1 MTSKF
6 LSRNGEIYRVLLE
19 NTDTFWL
26 ISFDNPMERPFCV
39 TASELSSFYR
49 VPAPQDFSPK
59 EQDLSSATQQRLA
72 LIQPLLDR
80 NMEAI
85 TDRQLRLSIAKDI
98 AKQQNTTP
106 RRVLRLYYKY
116 LATGQVAFSKNREV
130 NVNKTYEWAI
140 KTLYFSAK
148 RFSLRATYDMML
160 VQKYTDSS
168 GKLVENIPSWSSF
181 RNYFY
186 SRNYHKQPR
195 KLIARSGLTN
205 YQRNERPVFGSSSD
219 WKSIPGSYQMDAT
232 QADIY
237 LVSRHDRSKVIGRPY
252 IYLAVDTAT
261 QLIAGIY
268 VGLECDESAVM
279 LCLANAVQDK
289 VEYCR
294 EHGIEINANQW
305 PSQGLPHEV
314 ITDKGTEFFGPRM
327 QELCRKYGVEIQSL
341 PPFRPDGKGLV
352 EKSFDLIQQ
361 RYKPLLRGKGVIE
374 PDAQERWSTDY
385 RSQSVLN
392 LDEFI
397 KIVIHCVLYINSGRI
412 LADAVTPAQKWL
424 DSGVSL
430 LDVSVEEL
438 YLMSLPREAAKLT
451 RKGLRVNGL
460 LYVPTDMDGLTLDKT
475 YDAAFSRSDLSCV
488 YVLLDDCSF
497 KPFWLSPHQSQYSGL
512 SQPEASALKQHE
524 RKQRSTARRQEVAAS
539 VESIQSIR
547 QIVRDAS
554 AAGSEKPKQDGKVI
568 NENRSGERGL
578 LT

>member
-1 MTSKF
+1 
-6 LSRNGEIYRVLLE
+6 
-19 NTDTFWL
+19 
-26 ISFDNPMERPFCV
+26 
-39 TASELSSFYR
+39 
-49 VPAPQDFSPK
+49 
-59 EQDLSSATQQRLA
+59 
-72 LIQPLLDR
+72 
-80 NMEAI
+80 
-85 TDRQLRLSIAKDI
+85 
-98 AKQQNTTP
+98 
-106 RRVLRLYYKY
+106 
-116 LATGQVAFSKNREV
+116 
-130 NVNKTYEWAI
+130 
-140 KTLYFSAK
+140 
-148 RFSLRATYDMML
+148 MML

-397 KIVIHCVLYINSGRI
+397 KIVIHCVLYINSGH
-412 LADAVTPAQKWL
+412 PC
-424 DSGVSL
+424 G
-430 LDVSVEEL
+430 
-438 YLMSLPREAAKLT
+438 
-451 RKGLRVNGL
+451 
-460 LYVPTDMDGLTLDKT
+460 
-475 YDAAFSRSDLSCV
+475 
-488 YVLLDDCSF
+488 CSNS
-497 KPFWLSPHQSQYSGL
+497 SP
-512 SQPEASALKQHE
+512 
-524 RKQRSTARRQEVAAS
+524 EVA
-539 VESIQSIR
+539 R
-547 QIVRDAS
+547 LWRLP
-554 AAGSEKPKQDGKVI
+554 AGCLG
-568 NENRSGERGL
+568 
-578 LT
+578 

>member
-1 MTSKF
+1 M
-6 LSRNGEIYRVLLE
+6 
-19 NTDTFWL
+19 
-26 ISFDNPMERPFCV
+26 ISFDNPTERPFSAT
-39 TASELSSFYR
+39 TADMDGFQH
-49 VPAPQDFSPK
+49 VPAPQDFVSEINNPTP
-59 EQDLSSATQQRLA
+59 AAQQRLA

-85 TDRQLRLSIAKDI
+85 TDRQVRNSIAKDI
-98 AKQQNTTP
+98 ATRGHTTP
-106 RRVLRLYYKY
+106 RRVLRLYYRY
-116 LATGQVAFSKNREV
+116 LATGQVAFSKKREV
-130 NVNKTYEWAI
+130 TVNETYDWAI

-148 RFSLRATYDMML
+148 KFSLRATYDMML
-160 VQKYTDSS
+160 VQKYTDSA
-168 GKLVENIPSWSSF
+168 GKLLENIPSWSSF

-195 KLIARSGLTN
+195 KTIARSGLTN
-205 YQRNERPVFGSSSD
+205 YQRNERPVFGSAAA
-219 WKSIPGSYQMDAT
+219 WRNVPGSYQMDAT

-261 QLIAGIY
+261 QLIAGVY

-279 LCLANAVQDK
+279 LCLANAAQDK
-289 VEYCR
+289 VEFCQEY
-294 EHGIEINANQW
+294 GIEINPAQW
-305 PSQGLPHEV
+305 PSKGLPHEI

-412 LADAVTPAQKWL
+412 LADAATPAQKWL

-430 LDVSVEEL
+430 LDVPAEEL
-438 YLMSLPREAAKLT
+438 FLMSLPQESVKLT
-451 RKGLRVNGL
+451 RKGLRLNGL
-460 LYVPTDMDGLTLDKT
+460 LYVPTDMDGLALDRT
-475 YDAAFSRSDLSCV
+475 YDVAYSRSDLSCI
-488 YVLLDDCSF
+488 YILLDDCSF
-497 KPFWLSPHQSQYSGL
+497 KPCQLSPHQAQYSGL
-512 SQPEASALKQHE
+512 SQPEVAVLKREE
-524 RKQRSTARRQEVAAS
+524 RKLRSSARKHEVSAS

-547 QIVRDAS
+547 QIVRDATL
-554 AAGSEKPKQDGKVI
+554 AGSEKTKQDGKDI
-568 NENRSGERGL
+568 KENRSGERGL

>member
-6 LSRNGEIYRVLLE
+6 LSRNGEIYRILLE
-19 NTDTFWL
+19 NEDIFWL

-39 TASELSSFYR
+39 TASELSSFQR
-49 VPAPQDFSPK
+49 VPAPQDFLPE
-59 EQDLSSATQQRLA
+59 EQNLSSAAQQRLA
-72 LIQPLLDR
+72 LIQPLLDVD
-80 NMEAI
+80 AI

-106 RRVLRLYYKY
+106 RRVLRLYYRY
-116 LATGQVAFSKNREV
+116 LATGQVAFSKNRENTV
-130 NVNKTYEWAI
+130 NDTYEWTI

-148 RFSLRATYDMML
+148 KFSLRATYDMML
-160 VQKYTDSS
+160 VQKYTDSN
-168 GKLVENIPSWSSF
+168 GKLLENIPSWSSF

-195 KLIARSGLTN
+195 KSIARSGLTN
-205 YQRNERPVFGSSSD
+205 YQRNERPVFGSASA
-219 WKSIPGSYQMDAT
+219 WRNVPGSYQMDAT

-237 LVSRHDRSKVIGRPY
+237 LVSRQDRSKVIGRPY

-279 LCLANAVQDK
+279 LCLANAAQDK
-289 VEYCR
+289 AEFCR
-294 EHGIEINANQW
+294 EHGIEIDPAQW
-305 PSQGLPHEV
+305 PAQGLPHEI
-314 ITDKGTEFFGPRM
+314 ITDKGTEFFGFRM
-327 QELCRKYGVEIQSL
+327 REICQKYGVEIQSL

-374 PDAQERWSTDY
+374 PDAQERWAVDY
-385 RSQSVLN
+385 RSQSVLT
-392 LDEFI
+392 LDEFTQV
-397 KIVIHCVLYINSGRI
+397 VIHCVIYLNAGRV
-412 LADAVTPAQKWL
+412 LADSETPAQKWI
-424 DSGVSL
+424 DSDVSL
-430 LDVSVEEL
+430 MDVPYEEL

-451 RKGLRVNGL
+451 RKGLRINGL
-460 LYVPTDMDGLTLDKT
+460 LYVPMDMDGLMLDKT
-475 YDAAFSRSDLSCV
+475 YDVAFSRSDLSCI

-497 KPFWLSPHQSQYSGL
+497 KPCFLSSHQSQYSGL
-512 SQPEASALKQHE
+512 SQTEADALKQAE
-524 RKQRSTARRQEVAAS
+524 RKLRSSARKHEVSAS

-547 QIVRDAS
+547 QIVRDATL
-554 AAGSEKPKQDGKVI
+554 AGSEKPKQDRKVI
-568 NENRSGERGL
+568 NENRSGERKM

>member
-6 LSRNGEIYRVLLE
+6 LSRNGEIFRVLLQ
-19 NTDTFWL
+19 NSDTCWM
-26 ISFDNPMERPFCV
+26 ISCDNPAERP
-39 TASELSSFYR
+39 LSAAAEEMDSFQHI
-49 VPAPQDFSPK
+49 PAPQDFAL
-59 EQDLSSATQQRLA
+59 ETADLSPAAQKRLA
-72 LIQPLLDR
+72 LIQPLLDQG
-80 NMEAI
+80 EDAV
-85 TDRQLRLSIAKDI
+85 TDRQLRLSTAKDI

-106 RRVLRLYYKY
+106 RRVLRLYYRY
-116 LATGQVAFSKNREV
+116 LATGQVAFSKNRESTV
-130 NVNKTYEWAI
+130 NGTYEWAI

-160 VQKYTDSS
+160 VQKYTDAS
-168 GKLVENIPSWSSF
+168 GKLMESIPSWSSF

-195 KLIARSGLTN
+195 KTISRTGLTN

-219 WKSIPGSYQMDAT
+219 WRSNPGSYQMDAT

-279 LCLANAVQDK
+279 LCLANAAQDK

-294 EHGIEINANQW
+294 EHGIETSTNQW
-305 PSQGLPHEV
+305 PAKGLPHEI

-327 QELCRKYGVEIQSL
+327 QELCQKYGVEIQSL

-385 RSQSVLN
+385 RSQSVLT
-392 LDEFI
+392 LDEFT

-412 LADAVTPAQKWL
+412 LSDAKTPAQKWL

-430 LDVSVEEL
+430 LDVPPEEL
-438 YLMSLPREAAKLT
+438 FLTALPRETAKLT
-451 RKGLRVNGL
+451 RKGLRLNGL
-460 LYVPTDMDGLTLDKT
+460 LYVPKDMEGLMLDKT
-475 YDAAFSRSDLSCV
+475 YDVAFSRSDLSCV

-497 KPFWLSPHQSQYSGL
+497 KPCHLSSHQAQYSGL
-512 SQPEASALKQHE
+512 SQPEADALKQEE
-524 RKQRSTARRQEVAAS
+524 RRLRSSARRHEVSAS

-547 QIVRDAS
+547 QIVKDATT
-554 AAGSEKPKQDGKVI
+554 AGSEKLKQDGKI
-568 NENRSGERGL
+568 IKENRSGERGL
-578 LT
+578 LS

>member
-6 LSRNGEIYRVLLE
+6 LSRNGETYRVLLE
-19 NTDTFWL
+19 NKDACWM
-26 ISFDNPMERPFCV
+26 ISFDNPMERPLCIA
-39 TASELSSFYR
+39 ASEMNSFRR
-49 VPAPQDFSPK
+49 VPAPQDFVP
-59 EQDLSSATQQRLA
+59 EECDLSLAAQKRLA
-72 LIQPLLDR
+72 LIQPLLDVD
-80 NMEAI
+80 AI

-98 AKQQNTTP
+98 AKRQNTTP
-106 RRVLRLYYKY
+106 RRVLRLYYRY

-160 VQKYTDSS
+160 VQKYTDSA
-168 GKLVENIPSWSSF
+168 GKLMKNILSWSSF

-186 SRNYHKQPR
+186 SRGYHKQPR
-195 KLIARSGLTN
+195 KVISRSGLTN
-205 YQRNERPVFGSSSD
+205 YQRNERPVFGSAAARRNVS
-219 WKSIPGSYQMDAT
+219 GSYQMDAT

-252 IYLAVDTAT
+252 IYLAVDTVT

-279 LCLANAVQDK
+279 LCLANAAQDK
-289 VEYCR
+289 VEYCQ
-294 EHGIEINANQW
+294 EHGIEIAPTQW
-305 PSQGLPHEV
+305 PSQGLPHEI

-327 QELCRKYGVEIQSL
+327 QELCQRFGVEIQSL

-352 EKSFDLIQQ
+352 EKSFVLVQQ
-361 RYKPLLRGKGVIE
+361 RYKPLLRGKGIIE
-374 PDAQERWSTDY
+374 PDAQERWAVDY
-385 RSQSVLN
+385 RSQSVLT
-392 LDEFI
+392 LDEFTQV
-397 KIVIHCVLYINSGRI
+397 VIHCVIYLNAGRV
-412 LADAVTPAQKWL
+412 LADSETPAQKWL

-460 LYVPTDMDGLTLDKT
+460 LYVPTDMDGLTLEKT
-475 YDAAFSRSDLSCV
+475 YDVAYSRSDLSCI

-497 KPFWLSPHQSQYSGL
+497 KPCFLSPHQSQYSGL
-512 SQPEASALKQHE
+512 SQPEADALKQHE
-524 RKQRSTARRQEVAAS
+524 RKQRSTARKHEVSAS

-547 QIVRDAS
+547 QIVREAS

-568 NENRSGERGL
+568 SENRSGERGL
-578 LT
+578 LS

>member
-1 MTSKF
+1 MISKF
-6 LSRNGEIYRVLLE
+6 LSRNGEIYRLLHQNE
-19 NTDTFWL
+19 DSCWM
-26 ISFDNPMERPFCV
+26 ISFENPTERPFSV
-39 TASELSSFYR
+39 TTAEMDSFQH
-49 VPAPQDFSPK
+49 VPAPQDFISETGSLSPAAQK
-59 EQDLSSATQQRLA
+59 RIA
-72 LIQPLLDR
+72 LIRPLLDQG
-80 NMEAI
+80 EDAI

-98 AKQQNTTP
+98 AGRENTTV
-106 RRVLRLYYKY
+106 RRVLRLYYRY
-116 LATGQVAFSKNREV
+116 LATGQVAFSKNREIT
-130 NVNKTYEWAI
+130 VNKTYEWAI

-168 GKLVENIPSWSSF
+168 GKLMESIPSWSSF

-186 SRNYHKQPR
+186 SRGYHKQPR
-195 KLIARSGLTN
+195 KAISRTGLTN

-219 WKSIPGSYQMDAT
+219 WRSVPGSYQMDAT

-261 QLIAGIY
+261 QIIAGIY

-279 LCLANAVQDK
+279 LCLANAAQDK

-294 EHGIEINANQW
+294 EHGIEISANQW
-305 PSQGLPHEV
+305 PAKGLPHEI
-314 ITDKGTEFFGPRM
+314 ITDKGSEFFGFRM
-327 QELCRKYGVEIQSL
+327 QELCQKYGVEIQSL

-392 LDEFI
+392 LDEFTQ
-397 KIVIHCVLYINSGRI
+397 IVIHCVLYINSGRI
-412 LADAVTPAQKWL
+412 LADAKTPAQKWL
-424 DSGVSL
+424 DSDVSL
-430 LDVSVEEL
+430 LNVSVEEL

-460 LYVPTDMDGLTLDKT
+460 LYVPADMDGLTLDKT
-475 YDAAFSRSDLSCV
+475 YDVAFSRSDLSCV
-488 YVLLDDCSF
+488 YILLDDCSF
-497 KPFWLSPHQSQYSGL
+497 KLCCLSPHQSQYSGL
-512 SQPEASALKQHE
+512 SQPEADVLKQHE
-524 RKQRSTARRQEVAAS
+524 RKQRSAARRQEVAAS

-554 AAGSEKPKQDGKVI
+554 AAGSEKSKQDGKSI
-568 NENRSGERGL
+568 KENRSGERGL